1 MNFIQIVTENEIAN
15 AFQSISKISP
25 PLAAWQTVEDPRGK
39 MKREVYRFRSLKVN
53 TSMNQIDL
61 IPYDTSKI
69 LNSNSALFFM
79 SNYRRSI
86 FKSQLK
92 LNSKE
97 KVIISIPESILLQ
110 NTRCEER
117 IKMKNKRVDIEI
129 SQLSRKILYS
139 KKVIDQS
146 QDGFSLSNSSKE
158 AVIFEKGQR
167 VKLLANNLNYKIVSI
182 SPYYRYRQLEGMRI
196 GLRKCPS

>member
-39 MKREVYRFRSLKVN
+39 MKREVFRFRSLKID
-53 TSMNQIDL
+53 TRMNQLDL

-69 LNSNSALFFM
+69 LNSSSAVFFM

-92 LNSKE
+92 LNSRE
-97 KVIISIPESILLQ
+97 KVIISIPQSILLQ

-117 IKMKNKRVDIEI
+117 IKMNNKRVDIEI
-129 SQLSRKILYS
+129 NQLSRKILYS

-146 QDGFSLSNSSKE
+146 LDGFSLSISSKE
-158 AVIFEKGQR
+158 AAIFELGLR
-167 VKLLANNLNYKIVSI
+167 VRLLTNNYMYKIVSI
-182 SPYYRYRQLEGMRI
+182 SPYYRHRQLEGVRI